1 MKPIEE
7 SGLDYSK
14 FGFYFVEKYSMMYLY
29 SMEFV
34 LNDLFNYLHMFM
46 DGDM

>member
-1 MKPIEE
+1 MN
-7 SGLDYSK
+7 YSK
-14 FGFYFVEKYSMMYLY
+14 FGFYFVEKYSMMYLC

-34 LNDLFNYLHMFM
+34 LNDLFKYLQLFM